1 MGTQS
6 DNFYLPWYQFLFG
19 AAVQISHEQI
29 QVLPRLPYHPVSEIV
44 LLMYPLS
51 PLFNQMILEQ

>member
-29 QVLPRLPYHPVSEIV
+29 QILPRPPYPPVSEIE
-44 LLMYPLS
+44 LLMY